1 MWDRRCLSKV
11 TQMNNFGEVQLRDMY
26 AAMSGKGRSLLVE
39 ELALRQA
46 DIRWF
51 TPEYAEANDDGSLR
65 MVWVDGMY
73 RVQDLEFDAPFYRL
87 FRSEQAAEEAA
98 RASFR
103 DNIRKQSPDVLWRDA
118 ADSCYGFSLYTH
130 GHFTLASAA
139 ARLRDIFDIEDDDER
154 DGAMEEMLGTFSI
167 VGLSDYV
174 GYSPLAVES
183 LDEKEVM
190 GLMRQINRAFPAN

>member
-11 TQMNNFGEVQLRDMY
+11 TQMNNFGDVQLRDMY
-26 AAMSGKGRSLLVE
+26 AAMSGKGRLLLVE

-46 DIRWF
+46 DARWF

-103 DNIRKQSPDVLWRDA
+103 DNIRKQSPDALGNMA
-118 ADSCYGFSLYTH
+118 GDSCYGFSLYTH

-139 ARLRDIFDIEDDDER
+139 ARLREIHGIEDDDER
-154 DGAMEEMLGTFSI
+154 DGAMEEMLGSFSV

-174 GYSPLAVES
+174 GYYPLNID
-183 LDEKEVM
+183 LFDKKEAM
-190 GLMRQINRAFPAN
+190 RLMRQINRAFPAN